1 MTATDAARC
10 ILVVD
15 DSEGT
20 RFVFANWLRR
30 AGYTVHEATTGAEA
44 IDLLARIRFDVVLL
58 DVNLPDMSGFDVCT
72 HIKSTRRTAAI
83 PVLHVSATATGPD
96 DRSTGLIRGADGYLV
111 EPIERDELLATVIA
125 LLRYH
130 EARRAAERLAARLEQ
145 LHQVTLL
152 INAASSVAELTRLAS
167 SGAAAIFGASAI
179 VLAARDGRG
188 WVAKTFPDDVEAVL
202 RFCDPAAVLALAG
215 AAAAHE
221 RVDLGA
227 IGPGFTAH
235 PQSAIH
241 ASPLTTPRGELVGA
255 VVLLSGPSGF
265 DDGLMDHF
273 CQAVAVAFENQRLY
287 AVEHQIALTLQQ
299 AMLPQSLPQ
308 PADLDIAVRYQAA
321 SDTVEI
327 GGDFYEAIELDDRV
341 LLAIGDVA
349 GHSLRAATVMAE
361 LRYSL
366 RAFATLGLRPAE
378 IIDRLG
384 TILCDFHAGLTA
396 TMCIVEI
403 ERSAPEI
410 RITNAGHIPPFLYDG
425 RRGRFIE
432 PSGPMLGL
440 GLTVETPT
448 VTTAFGLGDIVVLA
462 TDGLVERRDE
472 VIDVGLDRLSSVV
485 LGHRGDP
492 ASLCERLLR
501 EVGAGDATFDDIA
514 ILVAR
519 RTI

>member
-1 MTATDAARC
+1 MLQGSVGRVAEAADGPTALDLMGRLRPDLVLLDLRMPGGGGEHVLAEASRDEDLREIPIAVVTSVAVDDSALRRLSPTFTVLNKSELTKESLLATIRSVVGGAGKPMTATDAAQC

-30 AGYTVHEATTGAEA
+30 AGYTVHEATTGTEA

-152 INAASSVAELTRLAS
+152 INAASSVAELTRFAS
-167 SGAAAIFGASAI
+167 TGAAAIFGAPAI

-221 RVDLGA
+221 PVDLGA

-255 VVLLSGPSGF
+255 VVLLSDPSGF
-265 DDGLMDHF
+265 DDDLMDHF

-308 PADLDIAVRYQAA
+308 PAYLDIAVRYQAA

-366 RAFATLGLRPAE
+366 RAFAT
-378 IIDRLG
+378 
-384 TILCDFHAGLTA
+384 
-396 TMCIVEI
+396 
-403 ERSAPEI
+403 
-410 RITNAGHIPPFLYDG
+410 
-425 RRGRFIE
+425 
-432 PSGPMLGL
+432 
-440 GLTVETPT
+440 
-448 VTTAFGLGDIVVLA
+448 
-462 TDGLVERRDE
+462 
-472 VIDVGLDRLSSVV
+472 SV
-485 LGHRGDP
+485 
-492 ASLCERLLR
+492 
-501 EVGAGDATFDDIA
+501 
-514 ILVAR
+514 
-519 RTI
+519 